1 MVFDPLLDERVAPG
15 STIRRDAKD
24 NPLIVPRGETVP
36 IAYTRASSLSKYLA
50 EDSWSLSKWRERYL
64 AQGIA
69 KNPDLAMRAAA
80 VHYSTGPLTG
90 TMPISERKRAAEE
103 LDAVGDEAKQ
113 RAGISEA
120 ANVGTAGH
128 SLTEPGNQGEI
139 HDGLIDVVKGYNIV
153 TAGFERVASEVFVA
167 NDLLR
172 VAGTFDSLYLS
183 PEFPG
188 FCIIGDTK
196 TGKNY
201 HQAEFEIQLAGY
213 AGGEVYLGDPEERE
227 GEGRIAG
234 DGRELPVDQR
244 LTFEEFAGL
253 PVLLHTAYLVHVS
266 VTGAPKP
273 RVIKL
278 DLERGRRLALQCAAT
293 RDARAELDKIGIGEK
308 VDHIGLA
315 KQVLETAWEELC
327 SGERSLTHTEFRAR
341 ALALHGRFEH
351 IWPDE
356 YTFAVKERLG

>member
-1 MVFDPLLDERVAPG
+1 MAFDPLLDERVAPG
-15 STIRRDAKD
+15 VTIQRDGKD

-36 IAYTRASSLSKYLA
+36 VAYTRASSLSKYIA
-50 EDSWSLSKWRERYL
+50 EDSWSLSMWRARYG

-69 KNPDLAMRAAA
+69 RHRDLAARVAA

-103 LDAVGDEAKQ
+103 IDAAWREAQ
-113 RAGISEA
+113 ERMGINEA
-120 ANVGTAGH
+120 ANMGTAGH
-128 SLTEPGNQGEI
+128 SLTEPANQGEVC
-139 HDGLIDVVKGYNIV
+139 DELVDVVKGYKEV
-153 TAGFERVASEVFVA
+153 TAGFERVASEIFVA
-167 NDLLR
+167 NDALK

-213 AGGEVYLGDPEERE
+213 VDGEVYLGDPADE
-227 GEGRIAG
+227 G
-234 DGRELPVDQR
+234 DQR

-266 VTGAPKP
+266 VTGSPKP
-273 RVIKL
+273 RVVKL
-278 DLERGRRLALQCAAT
+278 DLDRGRRLAKRCALV
-293 RDARAELDKIGIGEK
+293 RDTRAEMDRIGIGEK
-308 VDHIGLA
+308 VDHRGLARQALDDGLA
-315 KQVLETAWEELC
+315 KVETREQATVLY
-327 SGERSLTHTEFRAR
+327 R
-341 ALALHGRFEH
+341 RFEH
-351 IWPDE
+351 IWQESD
-356 YTFAVKERLG
+356 TLFVRGRLE